1 MCLSFMHASARHFIH
16 PFERLLA
23 GSAVKMNGLSRLG
36 EKKKKKST
44 SGMVLKRPKMPFKKQ
59 V

>member
-1 MCLSFMHASARHFIH
+1 MTYLFEILSTGSVL
-16 PFERLLA
+16 PGA